1 VKSRW
6 LRGGAALF
14 ALAVSVEPL
23 AAAAD
28 KAKSAA
34 APVRPDSDAPW
45 KVEEAHG
52 PSRTVA
58 FTTEEATWLALDVHP
73 DGQRVVFSLLGDL
86 YLLPISGGEAKRIT
100 SGTGYDVQPRF
111 SPDGRTIA
119 FASDRGGI
127 ENLWICDLE
136 GKNAR
141 PVSTEKDTT
150 VNSPA
155 WSPDGDYLVGRKRL
169 TDQSSLGT
177 VELWMWHVKGGQG
190 VQLTKKDEQPEAADP
205 AFSRDGRF
213 ILFSARD
220 SRYRY
225 DRNVNEGIWQVKRL
239 DRRTGQTVP
248 LTGEFG
254 GAAAPTPSP
263 DGKSLAYV
271 RRVRARTVLEVLE
284 VASGKVRRVAGELQR
299 DNQEGFAFHGVFPG
313 FAWTPDGRSLL
324 VTAEGRIWRYDVAS
338 GARAAVPFTAAV
350 EQRVTEAVR
359 FPQTVGGD
367 TVRVRIVRWP
377 VESPDG
383 KRLVFSAVGH
393 LYAMDLPGGTPRRL
407 TTLPD
412 LEYAPAFS
420 ADGRSLTFVTWN
432 DAEGGHV
439 WTLPMGSEGAG
450 NPRRLT
456 TVPGQYV
463 NPSFSPDGSRVVF
476 LSGSG
481 AWFRENDLS
490 DELWHEVRWVGVEG
504 GEAHYVVGT
513 RNRGT
518 QRRMPRPMFSR
529 DGERVYFVENEPPAK
544 PAELEKAVLVSVKLD
559 GTDRK
564 AHLRFARAE
573 EAVVSPDGRWVVFNE
588 LHNAYV
594 TALPETGGQ
603 TVEVSLDGA
612 ALPLG
617 QLTNEGGEWVGWAD
631 GGRTVTWVFGPTYH
645 RLALDQ
651 AVPTPKVETDSA
663 NSPPQRAAR
672 AAGFTPDASAGGQG
686 GATQRPP
693 AQKEKTE
700 KEKKSEL
707 PKSQAIEITLTLPRA
722 RPTEVVA
729 YRGAR
734 VVTMKGD
741 EVIERGT
748 IVVEGNRIVAVGPE
762 ASVTVPAGARTVDLS
777 GRTVIPGLFDEHA
790 HLHYSTLDIF
800 PQRPWKYLANLAY
813 GITSTHD
820 PSAST
825 QEVFGQAEMVEAGL
839 LTGPRIF
846 STGFVLYGADHSG
859 RAVIKSLDDAR
870 HHLRRL
876 KALGAFTVK
885 SYMQPRREAR
895 QWIIQAAREEG
906 MMVVP
911 EGGGDLE
918 GDITMILDGHT
929 TIEHSLPITP
939 LRKDVVTVYGQ
950 SATAYTPTLLVAF
963 GGPSGDKWFHQHYDL
978 WKDERLQRYVPQAIV
993 DTLGR
998 IRTFMATDEDWHH
1011 IDVAAGAKQ
1020 LLDAGTKVNLGGHG
1034 QMQGLGPHWELWTF
1048 VKGGMTPLQA
1058 LRVGTLNPAQTLGL
1072 DRDLGSIEKGKL
1084 ADFVVLE
1091 RNPLEKIENTDSV
1104 ALVVK
1109 NGRAYTPRELERRA
1123 EATN

>member
-1 VKSRW
+1 VVRLVTLPW
-6 LRGGAALF
+6 PRVGAALL
-14 ALAVSVEPL
+14 ALVSSAGPL
-23 AAAAD
+23 PASAR
-28 KAKSAA
+28 KPSAA
-34 APVRPDSDAPW
+34 TPARPDSEAPW
-45 KVEEAHG
+45 KVEDPHG
-52 PSRTVA
+52 PSRMVSFSTD
-58 FTTEEATWLALDVHP
+58 EATWLALDVHP
-73 DGQRVVFSLLGDL
+73 DGQQLVFSLMGDL
-86 YLLPISGGEAKRIT
+86 YLLPIAGGQARRIT
-100 SGTGYDVQPRF
+100 RGTAYDVQPRF

-119 FASDRGGI
+119 FASDRGGL
-127 ENLWICDLE
+127 ENLWLCDLD
-136 GKNAR
+136 GGHAR
-141 PVSTEKDTT
+141 PVSTEKEIA

-169 TDQSSLGT
+169 TDVSPLGT
-177 VELWMWHVKGGQG
+177 VELWLWHVKGGQG

-205 AFSRDGRF
+205 VFSGDGRF
-213 ILFSARD
+213 VYFSARD

-225 DRNVNEGIWQVKRL
+225 DRNVNEGIWQIKRL

-271 RRVRARTVLEVLE
+271 RRVRAKTLLEVIDL
-284 VASGKVRRVAGELQR
+284 ATGKVRRVAGDVER

-324 VTAEGRIWRYDVAS
+324 ATAEGRIWRWDVE
-338 GARAAVPFTAAV
+338 GGQRAAVPFTALV
-350 EQRVTEAVR
+350 EQRVTDAVR
-359 FPQTVGGD
+359 SPQQVGGD
-367 TVRVRIVRWP
+367 TVRARIVRWP

-383 KRLVFSAVGH
+383 KRLVFAAVGH
-393 LYAMDLPGGTPRRL
+393 LYVMDLPAGTPRRL
-407 TTLPD
+407 TTLED

-420 ADGRSLTFVTWN
+420 ADGRALAFVTWN
-432 DAEGGHV
+432 DREGGHV
-439 WTLPMGSEGAG
+439 WTMPMGSDGAG
-450 NPRRLT
+450 APRRLT
-456 TVPGQYV
+456 AVAGQYV

-481 AWFRENDLS
+481 AWFRDNDLS
-490 DELWHEVRWVGVEG
+490 DDLWHEVRWIPAEG
-504 GEAHYVVGT
+504 GESHSVVGT
-513 RNRGT
+513 RNRGP

-529 DGERVYFVENEPPAK
+529 DGERVYFVENEPGK
-544 PAELEKAVLVSVKLD
+544 PAELEKTVLVSVKLD
-559 GTDRK
+559 GTDRRT
-564 AHLRFARAE
+564 HLRFARAE
-573 EAVVSPDGRWVVFNE
+573 EAVVSPDGRWVAFNE

-594 TALPETGGQ
+594 TALPEVGAQ
-603 TVEVSLDGA
+603 AVEVSLDTP

-651 AVPTPKVETDSA
+651 AVPAPKAEDTQATSA
-663 NSPPQRAAR
+663 AAKGR
-672 AAGFTPDASAGGQG
+672 DAKGAA
-686 GATQRPP
+686 
-693 AQKEKTE
+693 EKSE
-700 KEKKSEL
+700 KEKKKDL
-707 PKSQAIEITLTLPRA
+707 PASQAVEVLLTLPRV
-722 RPTEVVA
+722 RPTDVVA
-729 YRGAR
+729 YRGSR

-748 IVVEGNRIVAVGPE
+748 ILVEGNRIAAVGPE
-762 ASVTVPAGARTVDLS
+762 GSVNVPAGARTVDLS

-790 HLHYSTLDIF
+790 HLHFSTLDLF

-813 GITSTHD
+813 GVTSTHD

-839 LTGPRIF
+839 MIGPRIF
-846 STGFVLYGADHSG
+846 STGYILYGADNSG
-859 RAVIKSLDDAR
+859 RAIVQSLDDAR

-885 SYMQPRREAR
+885 SYMQPRRDAR
-895 QWIIQAAREEG
+895 QWIVQAAREEG

-918 GDITMILDGHT
+918 TNMTMILDGHT
-929 TIEHSLPITP
+929 TIEHALPITP
-939 LRKDVVTVYGQ
+939 LRKDVVTVYGR
-950 SATAYTPTLLVAF
+950 SATAYTPTLLVAY
-963 GGPSGDKWFHQHYDL
+963 GGPSGDRWFHQHYEI
-978 WKDERLQRYVPQAIV
+978 WRDERLARYVPQAIV

-1011 IDVAAGAKQ
+1011 LDVAAGAKRI
-1020 LLDAGTKVNLGGHG
+1020 LDAGGRVNLGGHG
-1034 QMQGLGPHWELWTF
+1034 QMQGLGPHWELWAF
-1048 VKGGMTPLQA
+1048 VQGGMTPLEA
-1058 LRVGTLNPAQTLGL
+1058 LRVGTLHPAQTLGL
-1072 DRDLGSIEKGKL
+1072 DHDLGSIEKGKL

-1104 ALVVK
+1104 TLVVK
-1109 NGRAYTPRELERRA
+1109 NGRAYTPHELERRP
-1123 EATN
+1123 EGPSS